1 MVERNIINISNN
13 FHFQLLIK
21 INDDHW
27 TVHKTILEIESNKKH
42 LSHRDVVRIKLVNT
56 CKALTTG
63 LHT

>member
-42 LSHRDVVRIKLVNT
+42 LSHRDVVRIKLVNFLFYKRV
-56 CKALTTG
+56 CS
-63 LHT
+63 